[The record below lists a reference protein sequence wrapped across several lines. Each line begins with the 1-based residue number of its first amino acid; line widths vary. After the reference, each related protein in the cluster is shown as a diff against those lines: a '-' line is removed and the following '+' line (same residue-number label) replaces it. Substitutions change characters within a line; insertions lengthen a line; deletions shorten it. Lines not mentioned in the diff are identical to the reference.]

1 MAKLAMAAANLLVSC
16 PLAFKV
22 GTFSMKYKFT
32 ILFLCGDSRY
42 TGPASL
48 VLNFLDPPA
57 IGISFTADLLPK
69 PRDEDYN
76 PADIEL

>member
-1 MAKLAMAAANLLVSC
+1 MA
-16 PLAFKV
+16 
-22 GTFSMKYKFT
+22 
-32 ILFLCGDSRY
+32 ILD

-48 VLNFLDPPA
+48 VLNFLGPQA
-57 IGISFTADLLPK
+57 IAISFTADLLPK